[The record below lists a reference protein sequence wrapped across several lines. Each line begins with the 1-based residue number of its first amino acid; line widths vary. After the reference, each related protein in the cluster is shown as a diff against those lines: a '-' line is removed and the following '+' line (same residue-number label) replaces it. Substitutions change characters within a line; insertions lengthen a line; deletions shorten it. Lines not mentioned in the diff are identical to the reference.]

1 MTKYLQRQSKR
12 YTPIM
17 TNLFKKA
24 AWFTDIHYGMRNNA
38 RQHNEDC
45 DEFIDWFIEQAK
57 AKGCETCIFGGDWHH
72 NRASLNISTMKY
84 SLDGLR
90 KLNNAFEKVYFI
102 LGNHDLFYRET
113 RDINSVEFVKELP
126 NIILIDSVLSDG
138 DCTFVS
144 WLVGDEWKKIPNIK
158 SKYMFGHFELPTF
171 KLNAMVEMPD
181 HGGLKSEMFTN
192 QEFVFSGHF
201 HHRQIKGNVIYTGNA
216 FPHNFSDAGDDERG
230 WMFLE
235 WGSEPEFFA
244 WPDAPKYKNITLS
257 DLLVDPSK
265 YLLPKTTA
273 RITLDIDIS
282 YEEANFIK
290 DTFIEAYDLRDISL
304 QPMKNTQHEDD
315 TGAELHFETID
326 EIVISQLNSIDEG
339 GSFNKKILV
348 ELYQNL

>member
-1 MTKYLQRQSKR
+1 
-12 YTPIM
+12 M
-17 TNLFKKA
+17 TNLFNKA

-38 RQHNEDC
+38 KQHNIDC

-57 AKGCETCIFGGDWHH
+57 AKGCETCVFGGDWHH

-113 RDINSVEFVKELP
+113 RDVNSVEFVKELP
-126 NIILIDSVLSDG
+126 NIILIDSVLSEG

-144 WLVGDEWKKIPNIK
+144 WLVGDEWKKIPKIK

-201 HHRQIKGNVIYTGNA
+201 HHRQVKGNVIYTGNA
-216 FPHNFSDAGDDERG
+216 FPHNFSDSWDDERG

-235 WGSEPEFFA
+235 WGKEPEFFA
-244 WPDAPKYKNITLS
+244 WPDAPKYKTITLS
-257 DLLVDPSK
+257 SLLENPEK
-265 YLLPKTTA
+265 YLLPKTNA
-273 RITLDIDIS
+273 RVSLDIDIS

-290 DTFIEAYDLRDISL
+290 DTFIETYDLRDLTL
-304 QPMKNTQHEDD
+304 QPQKNAEHEND
-315 TGAELHFETID
+315 TGAEIHFETID
-326 EIVISQLNSIDEG
+326 EIVISQLNSIDDN